1 MIHLKVKSS
10 KGAEK
15 MKKKLTRSKTDRKIL
30 GVCGG
35 IAEYFGIDST
45 LVRVLWILTLL
56 FGGILGVLAYFLC
69 ALAMPEK
76 SDIIEA
82 EVKSE
87 PKEKKE
93 D

>member
-1 MIHLKVKSS
+1 
-10 KGAEK
+10 

-35 IAEYFGIDST
+35 IAEYFNIDST
-45 LVRVLWILTLL
+45 LVRIAWILMTLFCGL
-56 FGGILGVLAYFLC
+56 GVLGVLAYLIC
-69 ALAMPEK
+69 ALAMPER
-76 SDIIEA
+76 SNIIEA

>member
-1 MIHLKVKSS
+1 
-10 KGAEK
+10 

-35 IAEYFGIDST
+35 IAEYFDIDST
-45 LVRVLWILTLL
+45 LVRVGWILITL
-56 FGGILGVLAYFLC
+56 FHGLGVLAYLIC
-69 ALAMPEK
+69 ALAMPER

>member
-1 MIHLKVKSS
+1 
-10 KGAEK
+10 

-35 IAEYFGIDST
+35 IAEYFDIDST
-45 LVRVLWILTLL
+45 LVRIGWILITL
-56 FGGILGVLAYFLC
+56 FHGLGVLAYLIC
-69 ALAMPEK
+69 ALAMPER

>member
-1 MIHLKVKSS
+1 
-10 KGAEK
+10 
-15 MKKKLTRSKTDRKIL
+15 MKKKLTRSKKDRKIL
-30 GVCGG
+30 GVCGW
-35 IAEYFGIDST
+35 IAEYFDIDST
-45 LVRVLWILTLL
+45 LVRVGWILMTL
-56 FGGILGVLAYFLC
+56 FHGLGVIAYLIC
-69 ALAMPEK
+69 ALAMPER

>member
-1 MIHLKVKSS
+1 
-10 KGAEK
+10 

-35 IAEYFGIDST
+35 IAEYFDIDST
-45 LVRVLWILTLL
+45 LVRVGWILITL
-56 FGGILGVLAYFLC
+56 FHGLGVLAYLIC
-69 ALAMPEK
+69 ALAMPER

-87 PKEKKE
+87 PIEKKE

>member
-1 MIHLKVKSS
+1 
-10 KGAEK
+10 

-35 IAEYFGIDST
+35 IAEYFDIDST
-45 LVRVLWILTLL
+45 LVRVGWILITLL
-56 FGGILGVLAYFLC
+56 CGGILGVLAYLIC
-69 ALAMPEK
+69 ALAMPER

-87 PKEKKE
+87 QKEKKE

>member
-1 MIHLKVKSS
+1 
-10 KGAEK
+10 

-35 IAEYFGIDST
+35 IAEYFDIDST
-45 LVRVLWILTLL
+45 LVRVGWILITLL
-56 FGGILGVLAYFLC
+56 YGGILGVLAYLIC
-69 ALAMPEK
+69 ALAMPER

>member
-1 MIHLKVKSS
+1 
-10 KGAEK
+10 
-15 MKKKLTRSKTDRKIL
+15 MKKKLTRSKKDRKIL

-35 IAEYFGIDST
+35 IAEYFDIDST
-45 LVRVLWILTLL
+45 LVRVGWILMTL
-56 FGGILGVLAYFLC
+56 FHGLGVIAYLIC
-69 ALAMPEK
+69 ALAMPER

>member
-1 MIHLKVKSS
+1 
-10 KGAEK
+10 

-35 IAEYFGIDST
+35 IAEYFDIDST
-45 LVRVLWILTLL
+45 LVRVGWILMTL
-56 FGGILGVLAYFLC
+56 FRGLGVLAYLIC
-69 ALAMPEK
+69 ALAMPER

>member
-1 MIHLKVKSS
+1 
-10 KGAEK
+10 

>member
-1 MIHLKVKSS
+1 
-10 KGAEK
+10 

-35 IAEYFGIDST
+35 IAEYFDIDST
-45 LVRVLWILTLL
+45 LVRVGWILMTL
-56 FGGILGVLAYFLC
+56 FHGLGVLAYLIC
-69 ALAMPEK
+69 ALAMPER

-82 EVKSE
+82 EVKDE

>member
-1 MIHLKVKSS
+1 
-10 KGAEK
+10 

-35 IAEYFGIDST
+35 IAEYFDIDST
-45 LVRVLWILTLL
+45 LVRVGWILITL
-56 FGGILGVLAYFLC
+56 FHGLGVLAYLIC
-69 ALAMPEK
+69 ALAMPER

-82 EVKSE
+82 EVKSK

>member
-1 MIHLKVKSS
+1 
-10 KGAEK
+10 

-35 IAEYFGIDST
+35 IAEYFDIDST
-45 LVRVLWILTLL
+45 LVRVGWILITL
-56 FGGILGVLAYFLC
+56 FRGLGVLAYLIC
-69 ALAMPEK
+69 ALAMPER

>member
-1 MIHLKVKSS
+1 
-10 KGAEK
+10 

-35 IAEYFGIDST
+35 IAEYFDIDST
-45 LVRVLWILTLL
+45 LVRVGWILITLVH
-56 FGGILGVLAYFLC
+56 GLGVLAYLIC
-69 ALAMPEK
+69 ALAMPER

>member
-1 MIHLKVKSS
+1 
-10 KGAEK
+10 

-82 EVKSE
+82 EVKRE

>member
-1 MIHLKVKSS
+1 
-10 KGAEK
+10 

-35 IAEYFGIDST
+35 IAEYFDIDSA
-45 LVRVLWILTLL
+45 LVRVGWILITL
-56 FGGILGVLAYFLC
+56 FHGLGVLAYLIC
-69 ALAMPEK
+69 ALAMPER

>member
-1 MIHLKVKSS
+1 
-10 KGAEK
+10 
-15 MKKKLTRSKTDRKIL
+15 MKKRLTRSKTDRKIL

-35 IAEYFGIDST
+35 IAEYFDIDST
-45 LVRVLWILTLL
+45 LVRVGWILMTL
-56 FGGILGVLAYFLC
+56 FHGLGVLAYLIC
-69 ALAMPEK
+69 ALAMPER

-82 EVKSE
+82 EVKDE

>member
-1 MIHLKVKSS
+1 
-10 KGAEK
+10 
-15 MKKKLTRSKTDRKIL
+15 MKKRLTRSKTDRKIL

-35 IAEYFGIDST
+35 IAEYFDIDST
-45 LVRVLWILTLL
+45 LVRVGWILMTL
-56 FGGILGVLAYFLC
+56 FHGLGVLAYLIC
-69 ALAMPEK
+69 ALAMPER

>member
-1 MIHLKVKSS
+1 
-10 KGAEK
+10 

-35 IAEYFGIDST
+35 IAEYFDIDST
-45 LVRVLWILTLL
+45 LVRVGWILITL
-56 FGGILGVLAYFLC
+56 FHGLGVLAYFIC
-69 ALAMPEK
+69 ALAMPER

>member
-1 MIHLKVKSS
+1 
-10 KGAEK
+10 
-15 MKKKLTRSKTDRKIL
+15 MKKRLTRSKTDRKIL

-35 IAEYFGIDST
+35 IAEYFDIDST
-45 LVRVLWILTLL
+45 LVRVGWILMTL
-56 FGGILGVLAYFLC
+56 FHGLGVLAYLIC
-69 ALAMPEK
+69 ALAMPER

-82 EVKSE
+82 KVKSE